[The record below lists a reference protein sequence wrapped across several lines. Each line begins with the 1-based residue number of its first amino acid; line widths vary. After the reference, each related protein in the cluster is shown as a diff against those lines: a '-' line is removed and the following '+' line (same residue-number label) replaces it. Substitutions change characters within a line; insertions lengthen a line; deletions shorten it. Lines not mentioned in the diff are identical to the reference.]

1 MCLVFEDE
9 TGDLK
14 EISCLERLL
23 SLYPETPEC
32 RIRVGVG
39 GIFFSRLI
47 LNVLL
52 WKDRDTLHEGVKKNS
67 VKFL

>member
-14 EISCLERLL
+14 EISCLEGLL
-23 SLYPETPEC
+23 SLYPETPEY

-39 GIFFSRLI
+39 GIFFLI
-47 LNVLL
+47 LNIIL
-52 WKDRDTLHEGVKKNS
+52 WKDREAPHEGVKKNS